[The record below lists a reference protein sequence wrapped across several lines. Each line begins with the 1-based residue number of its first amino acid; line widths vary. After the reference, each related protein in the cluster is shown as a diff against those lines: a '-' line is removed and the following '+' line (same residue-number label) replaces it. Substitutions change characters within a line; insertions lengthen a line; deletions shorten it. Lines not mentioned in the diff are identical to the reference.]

1 MPTNTSTSRRHRP
14 PRVHVEVCF
23 DPDDDLAVTRGV
35 HARCRPGSGRIA
47 LAPGADTGTEVHLML
62 HLLCALSVLWRI
74 PRRLHS
80 GRALIAGDDLA
91 AVRWEISPG
100 RCTAPAS
107 PSCGCS
113 VPSTWVIS
121 VGCGCAKSPRTS
133 SCAWS
138 SSPVAGRPT
147 RARSR
152 RCAAVVGIT

>member
-1 MPTNTSTSRRHRP
+1 MPTNTSTSRLHRP

-23 DPDDDLAVTRGV
+23 DPDDDLELTRGA

-47 LAPGADTGTEVHLML
+47 LTPGPDTGTEVQLML
-62 HLLCALSVLWRI
+62 HLLYALSVLWRI
-74 PRRLHS
+74 PGRLHS
-80 GRALIAGDDLA
+80 GRAMIAGDDLA
-91 AVRWEISPG
+91 AVRWEISWA
-100 RCTAPAS
+100 CTVAAS

-138 SSPVAGRPT
+138 CSPVAVRPL

-152 RCAAVVGIT
+152 RCAAVVGMT